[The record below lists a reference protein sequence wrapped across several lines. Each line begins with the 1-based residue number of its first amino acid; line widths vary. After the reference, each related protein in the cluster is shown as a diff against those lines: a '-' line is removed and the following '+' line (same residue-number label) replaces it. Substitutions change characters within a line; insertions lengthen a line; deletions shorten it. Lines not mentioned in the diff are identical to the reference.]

1 MNYATGSSNEHVPS
15 DDEDIDIALQLA
27 ALYNSPRLPRQIP
40 INEDHYKRGPQRLAS
55 IGDAGWRL
63 AATHE
68 RLARQRDGLDG
79 EYLHQWWVKD
89 PNSTQTAAIAKD
101 VQALAT
107 TWGKPLQRSADE
119 PDAQPVFSPT
129 EISFNAREDGCDDFR
144 YPLSW
149 GENLPAGQTPGYGR
163 CNTDMLPYDQLV
175 AATMLVI
182 KYHLGDGVVTQ
193 SDGEHNSATWSAA
206 VNLYLRTFPD
216 RDVPNIDNWP
226 GAQGRIKEADLLGHS
241 DPPNAESASTPA

>member
-1 MNYATGSSNEHVPS
+1 MNNATGSSNEHVPS
-15 DDEDIDIALQLA
+15 QDEDIDLQLA

-40 INEDHYKRGPQRLAS
+40 INEDHYKRGPKRLAS
-55 IGDAGWRL
+55 IADAGWRR
-63 AATHE
+63 AATQE

-79 EYLHQWWVKD
+79 QYLHQWWVKD
-89 PNSTQTAAIAKD
+89 PNYTQTHAIAKD

-107 TWGKPLQRSADE
+107 TWGKPLQRTADE

-129 EISFNAREDGCDDFR
+129 EISFNAREEGCEDFHF
-144 YPLSW
+144 PPSW
-149 GENLPAGQTPGYGR
+149 GDNMPAGQTPGYGC

-182 KYHLGDGVVTQ
+182 KYHLGDSVVTQ
-193 SDGEHNSATWSAA
+193 SDGEYNSATWSAA

-226 GAQGRIKEADLLGHS
+226 SAQGHIKEADDLRSS
-241 DPPNAESASTPA
+241 DPPNTESTSSPT